1 MNKHFIIFI
10 SLIGVILII
19 IGSIINSYDVVTK
32 TTTVSHTNQNEFEA
46 EARYGSLECHI
57 QG

>member
-1 MNKHFIIFI
+1 MYYFVALSWGQRKDGHNFR
-10 SLIGVILII
+10 VA
-19 IGSIINSYDVVTK
+19 DA
-32 TTTVSHTNQNEFEA
+32 VSHTNQNEFEA